1 MRVTLL
7 RPQLFAERRFDV
19 GVTINVSPEIGT
31 ALVSAGVVRDAD
43 ETSRGVNA
51 STSSKKGK
59 P

>member
-7 RPQLFAERRFDV
+7 RPMLFAERRFDA
-19 GVTINVSPEIGT
+19 GVTINVSPEIG
-31 ALVSAGVVRDAD
+31 APLVSAGVVRDAD
-43 ETSRGVNA
+43 TASGGVNA